1 MLAYFA
7 MAQVDHITEAIRLAA
22 STIGPPEVHDLLQA
36 IRECTK
42 LPRPLYQAILDAE
55 FAAAEWQ
62 DQENET

>member
-1 MLAYFA
+1 MTHVA
-7 MAQVDHITEAIRLAA
+7 HIVEQIRLAA
-22 STIGPPEVHDLLQA
+22 STIGPPEVHDLLQS

-42 LPRPLYQAILDAE
+42 LHSPIYRAILDAE

>member
-1 MLAYFA
+1 MSA
-7 MAQVDHITEAIRLAA
+7 VTHIIEQIRLAA

-42 LPRPLYQAILDAE
+42 LPRPLYKAILDAE
-55 FAAAEWQ
+55 FEAAEWQ